1 MDCTTDGGEPMSKNK
16 NPPHCFV
23 NGAGNQENRKDNGTS
38 YGDYTTQFGIVSGF
52 LLHGQE
58 NAIPRRELEK
68 MTGWSGRMV
77 RLMIEKERR
86 SGVPI
91 LSNNSSGYFLP
102 GNSAE
107 RAQFV
112 RSMRNRAAEI
122 LKTAQAVEDSGKG

>member
-1 MDCTTDGGEPMSKNK
+1 MKREAK
-16 NPPHCFV
+16 NPLQRCST
-23 NGAGNQENRKDNGTS
+23 GAGDQENRKDSRSS
-38 YGDYTTQFGIVSGF
+38 YGDYNTQFGIVSEL

-58 NAIPRRELEK
+58 NAVPRRELENL
-68 MTGWSGRMV
+68 TGWSGRMV

-86 SGVPI
+86 SGIPI
-91 LSNNSSGYFLP
+91 LSDNSSGYYLP

>member
-1 MDCTTDGGEPMSKNK
+1 MKRETK
-16 NPPHCFV
+16 NPLQRCST
-23 NGAGNQENRKDNGTS
+23 GAGDQENRKDSRSSHDYCSTKRDILLELLS
-38 YGDYTTQFGIVSGF
+38 YGQ
-52 LLHGQE
+52 Q
-58 NAIPRRELEK
+58 NATPRRELEK

-91 LSNNSSGYFLP
+91 LSLP

>member
-1 MDCTTDGGEPMSKNK
+1 MKREAK
-16 NPPHCFV
+16 NPLQRCST
-23 NGAGNQENRKDNGTS
+23 GAGDQENRKDSRSS
-38 YGDYTTQFGIVSGF
+38 YGDYNTQFGIVSEL

-58 NAIPRRELEK
+58 NAVPRRELENL
-68 MTGWSGRMV
+68 TGWSGRMV

-86 SGVPI
+86 SGIPI
-91 LSNNSSGYFLP
+91 LSDNSSGYFLP

>member
-1 MDCTTDGGEPMSKNK
+1 MSKNK

-23 NGAGNQENRKDNGTS
+23 NGAGGRSAN
-38 YGDYTTQFGIVSGF
+38 GIVSEL

-58 NAIPRRELEK
+58 NAIPRRELESL
-68 MTGWSGRMV
+68 TGWSGRMV
-77 RLMIEKERR
+77 RLAIERERR
-86 SGVPI
+86 AGIPI
-91 LSNNSSGYFLP
+91 LSDNASGYFLP

-122 LKTAQAVEDSGKG
+122 LKTAQAVEDSGKR

>member
-1 MDCTTDGGEPMSKNK
+1 MTNK
-16 NPPHCFV
+16 ENPLQRCST
-23 NGAGNQENRKDNGTS
+23 GAGEQENRKGSRSS
-38 YGDYTTQFGIVSGF
+38 YGDYNTQFGIVSEL

-86 SGVPI
+86 SGIPI
-91 LSNNSSGYFLP
+91 LSDNANGYYLP

>member
-1 MDCTTDGGEPMSKNK
+1 MRKNK
-16 NPPHCFV
+16 NPLQRCST
-23 NGAGNQENRKDNGTS
+23 GAGEQENRKGSRSS
-38 YGDYTTQFGIVSGF
+38 YGDYNTQFGIVSEL

-58 NAIPRRELEK
+58 NAVPRRELENL
-68 MTGWSGRMV
+68 TGWSGRMV
-77 RLMIEKERR
+77 RLAIERERR
-86 SGVPI
+86 AGIPI
-91 LSNNSSGYFLP
+91 LSDNSSGYYLP

>member
-1 MDCTTDGGEPMSKNK
+1 MTNK
-16 NPPHCFV
+16 ENPLQRCST
-23 NGAGNQENRKDNGTS
+23 GAGEQENRKGSRSS
-38 YGDYTTQFGIVSGF
+38 YGDYNTQFGIVSEL

-77 RLMIEKERR
+77 RLMIEKARR

-91 LSNNSSGYFLP
+91 LSDHESGYYLP

>member
-1 MDCTTDGGEPMSKNK
+1 MSKNK

-23 NGAGNQENRKDNGTS
+23 NGAGGRS
-38 YGDYTTQFGIVSGF
+38 ASSIVVELLSSG
-52 LLHGQE
+52 QQ
-58 NAIPRRELEK
+58 NATPRRELEK

-77 RLMIEKERR
+77 RLMIEKARR

-91 LSNNSSGYFLP
+91 LSDNASGYFLP
-102 GNSAE
+102 GNSTE

>member
-1 MDCTTDGGEPMSKNK
+1 MRENK
-16 NPPHCFV
+16 NPLQRCST
-23 NGAGNQENRKDNGTS
+23 GTGDQENRKDS
-38 YGDYTTQFGIVSGF
+38 KSSHDYCSTKRDI
-52 LLHGQE
+52 LLELLSCGQQ
-58 NAIPRRELEK
+58 NATPRRELEK

-86 SGVPI
+86 AGIPI
-91 LSNNSSGYFLP
+91 LSDNANGYYLP

-107 RAQFV
+107 RAQVV

>member
-1 MDCTTDGGEPMSKNK
+1 MRENK
-16 NPPHCFV
+16 NLLQCC
-23 NGAGNQENRKDNGTS
+23 NTGAGEQENRKGSRSS
-38 YGDYTTQFGIVSGF
+38 YGDYNTQFGIVSEL

-58 NAIPRRELEK
+58 NAIPRRELESL
-68 MTGWSGRMV
+68 TGWSGRMV

-86 SGVPI
+86 AGIPI
-91 LSNNSSGYFLP
+91 LSDSANGYYLP

-122 LKTAQAVEDSGKG
+122 LRTAQAVEDSGKG

>member
-1 MDCTTDGGEPMSKNK
+1 MTKRKSPLHRCDT
-16 NPPHCFV
+16 
-23 NGAGNQENRKDNGTS
+23 GAGGRSASGIVVELLS
-38 YGDYTTQFGIVSGF
+38 YGQ
-52 LLHGQE
+52 Q

-77 RLMIEKERR
+77 RLMIERERR
-86 SGVPI
+86 HGVPI
-91 LSNNSSGYFLP
+91 LSDNSNGYYLP

-122 LKTAQAVEDSGKG
+122 LKTAAAVESSGKG

>member
-1 MDCTTDGGEPMSKNK
+1 MTNK
-16 NPPHCFV
+16 ENPLQRCST
-23 NGAGNQENRKDNGTS
+23 GAGEQENRKGSRSS
-38 YGDYTTQFGIVSGF
+38 YGDYNTQFGIVSEL

-77 RLMIEKERR
+77 RLMIEKARR

-91 LSNNSSGYFLP
+91 LSDNESGYYLP